1 MQSLK
6 NGLCVTN
13 LKYSKPLIVTTKD
26 KAVKMN
32 KKGEGFR
39 DGKRQ
44 NRKWEVSSE
53 YIYIYSILTFI

>member
-13 LKYSKPLIVTTKD
+13 LKYRKPLTVPRED

-32 KKGEGFR
+32 KKIKAFVNGT
-39 DGKRQ
+39 RQ
-44 NRKWEVSSE
+44 KKEMGN
-53 YIYIYSILTFI
+53 L